1 MAAQVTFSCFQNGAI
16 KVPTSCNVRKMSIT
30 FGSFAPTKINWNL
43 ESEKLLQEY
52 QAGVDRLEQ
61 ACNKICE
68 AKKNLRIVKRRG
80 NYQLAPKTR
89 TQIRKEAK
97 KARLEAEKQQFLKSA
112 DTVITRLVFPPEA
125 MKVIEIPE
133 HIHYPP
139 VVARKVRKVPR
150 PNFCTVK
157 SENFS
162 LLTKSIIN
170 ICDEKHMPIEFIV
183 GKKKTMKAKVTRF
196 DGSHRCLQVETLHH
210 HGIYRNI
217 DITMPSKLKDLF
229 GLLAQHAWKGKEIH
243 ESKFDV
249 GSSGICIPHGKILGR
264 TLEGDFDFFIVRGR
278 YGSLLVDS
286 TAHFPTKLFQEII
299 HYSAGELF
307 WKGFDREFKVHRN
320 TPIIH
325 AGMNTLNVEECGA
338 VAAIMCQALTPCCRI
353 TCTVCARANTNQNE
367 LDLHERVIHSIE
379 NGIKELEEKF
389 KSFPHAVQ
397 LLKSYLVSYKNSN
410 PNREATNA
418 VQYLIGD
425 RKEQP
430 FSYILGIN
438 QVLIKGGRASS
449 EELSKASEDL
459 LQLARFQKNRVESL
473 KKGSLHL
480 FRNKVTS
487 KSHINPS
494 LMCDNQLDV
503 NGNFIWGKRGYHA
516 KRFFSNYFELIQPTD
531 GYDKYIVRR
540 FPNGTRKLAIGNL
553 ILSTNLDSLRKQL
566 EGESIE
572 PLPLTQQCVSKRNES
587 FIHPCCCVTYDDGT
601 PVLSEFKAPT
611 KNHLVLGNTGDSK
624 YLDLPA
630 EISENL
636 YIAKEGY
643 CYVNIFL
650 AMLVDV
656 DEKDAKDFTKWVRDI
671 IVQQLGQWPTMT
683 DVALACYQLSVL
695 FPSTR
700 SAEMPRILVDH
711 KTKTM
716 HVIDS
721 FGSLTTGYHVLK
733 ANTTSQLILFASDT
747 LESEMKMYR
756 VGGTEVDSMMSFK
769 RRLFQS
775 VYRPKVFQ
783 QLMLDEPVILTVA
796 LTSSTLLN
804 EFYTNGSLYKAMEVV
819 SQSQMPVRMM
829 VTRVLD
835 LAKKV
840 NKAQTLFQQAA
851 LISEN
856 ASELYKLVDQV
867 THKTAAIPIVL
878 DFLLTLQLELE
889 CDNEL
894 DSVGFRTFKHRS
906 LHIMEKIYREDLKA
920 QWRELSWLEKLYI
933 RYQTCS
939 SRRYFIKDSQE
950 PVLDTLKSA
959 FNYTTTY
966 AQEKMTLVTVPL
978 QGISKCVNNGIS
990 SVKRV
995 VWNRVYNYTVY
1006 TFQDAFRFVHTM
1018 AILSLLLTVYTNI
1031 LEIRNK
1037 NKKMNLLRI
1046 EEEEMNNQL
1055 KINKLYN
1062 DLTVLHNKPPTEM
1075 EFIEYVREQDPS
1087 ALTYWCVQ
1095 NKSVGHQASK
1105 RPSEAKLEQI
1115 VAFVALVMMVFDT
1128 DRSDCVY
1135 KILNKLRNIMGVVDE
1150 SQVAHQNLDTIL
1162 DNFDEKNEMIEFE
1175 IVAPDAKSLAYKSST
1190 FQVWWDNQISQNNV
1204 ISHYRT
1210 EGHFLEFTRDTAAQV
1225 ACNIAS
1231 SAINDFLIRGAVG
1244 SGKSTGLP
1252 NALCKKG
1259 KVLLLEPTRPLAEN
1273 VHAQLA
1279 SAPFHL
1285 NPTLMMRNKSV
1296 FGSTPITVM
1305 TSGYA
1310 LHYLANNAQRLKE
1323 FQFIIFDECH
1333 VLDASAMAFRSLL
1346 ADREYEGKILKV
1358 SATPPGRETD
1368 FSTQY
1373 PVQIKTE
1380 ENLSFQQFVD
1390 AQGTGVNADVISMAD
1405 NILVYVASYNEVDQ
1419 LSKLLIARKFKV
1431 TKVDGRTMK
1440 SGATEIKTTGTKNQ
1454 KHFIVA
1460 TNIIENGVTIDIEAV
1475 VDFGLKVS
1483 AGIDIDQR
1491 IILYTKTAINYG
1503 ERIQRLGR
1511 VGRTKPGCALR
1522 IGHTN
1527 KGIEAVPTIIANEAA
1542 FLCFIYGLPVMTSQV
1557 STSLISNCTVQQA
1570 RTMALFELPFYFIQD
1585 YVAAD
1590 GSMHPAIH
1598 SLLKKYK
1605 LRESEILLNKLS
1617 IPHAAVSN
1625 WMTVREYNMCSRKLD
1640 MDPDVKISFHVKDVP
1655 EELYEKLWQCV
1666 QDNKGDAGF
1675 KRLRTH
1681 NAARI
1686 AHKLRTDAMA
1696 IQRTVLLIDQL
1707 IAAEMQKKEH
1717 FDSLVNANTSSMS
1730 FTLQSVSNL
1739 IRSRYAKDYSVQNL
1753 SVLHAARAQLVE
1765 FNNLHYEEING
1776 GVLKLNAMRDNVME
1790 CGAME
1795 TVMHQTK
1802 EEIAKHLQLEGSWN
1816 KTLITRDVLIAAGV
1830 ACGGA
1835 WMIYQYFIDAFRDN
1849 VDHQAQRKNKRQK
1862 QKLKFRDARDQKL
1875 GRVIVDDD
1883 SGAVEHFFGSA
1894 YTKKGKSKGKTH
1906 GMGKKARRFVNMYG
1920 FDPTEYSF
1928 IRFVDPVTG
1937 EMLDESVM
1945 TDIML
1950 VQEHFEDLR
1959 YEYMSDDKIDLA
1971 RLYSNPGIQAY
1982 FVKDKVSPILKVDL
1996 TRHTPLKVCDNSST
2010 IAGFPEREGEYR
2022 QTGLTK
2028 KMSYSELPIKE
2039 GVEHEARSLNKGLR
2053 DHNQISKLI
2062 CKLDNDSDSIV
2073 TSIHGVGF
2081 GSIIITNRHLFK
2093 RNNGVLRV
2101 KTAHGDF
2108 RVANTKELKVFP
2120 VDKHDILLI
2129 RLPKDFPPFPSKIKF
2144 REPRITDSIC
2154 LVGTNFQERFLSSLI
2169 SSNSTTSPVSGS
2181 KFWRHWIDTKDG
2193 HCGLPLVAQD
2203 DGAIVGFH
2211 SLASINTEQ
2220 NYFAAVPDAF
2230 MDLIAQVE
2238 TLEWRKCWV
2247 YNPNEIGWGSLKLKS
2262 DQPTGMFK
2270 IDKLIE
2276 DITAAFVQ
2284 EQASE
2289 KWLYAQLQGNLKA
2302 VAKSDSQ
2309 LVTKHVVKGPCPLF
2323 HLYLSINNEAK
2334 EFFLPLMGAYGKS
2347 RLNRIAYAKDIL
2359 KYSTEIE
2366 IGRVNTTAFELAV
2379 KDVIADLHAVGF
2391 ETCTYITDEEEI
2403 FQSLN
2408 MKAAVGALY
2417 KGKKREYFETY
2428 SQQDKEQILYES
2440 CLRLYKGCLGV
2451 WNGSIKAEL
2460 RPMEKVLANKTR
2472 TFTAAPIDTLL
2483 AGKVCVDDFNNQFY
2497 SKHTLAPWSVGISKF
2512 SGGWD
2517 KLLRKLPDE
2526 WIYCSADG
2534 SRFDSSLTPYLINA
2548 VTIIRLNFME
2558 SWDIGEQM
2566 LKNLYAEII
2575 YTPILTADGTIVKK
2589 FKGNNS
2595 GQPSTVV
2602 DNTLMVLIAMRY
2614 ALRRL
2619 NIDYEEQN
2627 KRCVFFANGDDLI
2640 VSVPPDDEWILD
2652 SLQEPFSE
2660 LGLSYDFND
2669 RTKERSE
2676 LWFMSH
2682 QGKLIDGKYIP
2693 KLEPERIVSILEW
2706 DRAEL
2711 PEHRLEAICAS
2722 MIEAW
2727 GHTELLH
2734 QIRLFYKWVIEQA
2747 PYSQI
2752 VAEGKAPYIT
2762 EAALKRLYMSE
2773 NECED
2778 ISPYLRALIEGA
2790 RQEDLDDVDG
2800 DVIHQSGENIDAGR
2814 VRGESSS
2821 SAPARQQV
2829 QGRAAPESSP
2839 QTPSQQQ
2846 QMEIPQ
2852 VRDRDV
2858 NVGTPGTFSV
2868 PRLKGISTKLTIPK
2882 VKSKMVVN
2890 LEHLLNYAPEQIW
2903 LSNTRALQS
2912 QFASWYEG
2920 VKNDY
2925 DVTDEQMQIILN
2937 GLMVW
2942 CIENGT
2948 SPNINGYWVM
2958 MDGDEQVEYPI
2969 KPLIDHAKP
2978 SFRQIMAHFSNLAE
2992 AYIEKRNSEKPYMPR
3007 YGLQRNLTDMSL
3019 ARYAFDFYEMTS
3031 KTPVRAREAHIQM
3044 KAAAL
3049 RNANNKLFGLDGK
3062 VGTQEEDTERH
3073 TAEDVN
3079 RHMHN
3084 LMGVRGV

>member
-1 MAAQVTFSCFQNGAI
+1 MAARVTFSCFKNGSGVAADACRAQTM
-16 KVPTSCNVRKMSIT
+16 KFT
-30 FGSFAPTKINWNL
+30 FGNFVPGKIDWNTLSSAMIEEYEIKQESFELAC
-43 ESEKLLQEY
+43 EKFQR
-52 QAGVDRLEQ
+52 GRTDMRV
-61 ACNKICE
+61 
-68 AKKNLRIVKRRG
+68 VRRKG
-80 NYQLAPKTR
+80 TFQYAPKTR
-89 TQIRKEAK
+89 YQLKMARKKERKEEQERK
-97 KARLEAEKQQFLKSA
+97 FLASS
-112 DTVITRLVFPPEA
+112 DTIVTRIVFPPEA
-125 MKVIEIPE
+125 IKAEASMEPIRF
-133 HIHYPP
+133 PP
-139 VVARKVRKVPR
+139 VVVRKVRKQLR
-150 PNFCTVK
+150 PNITRI
-157 SENFS
+157 STDGFS
-162 LLTKSIIN
+162 LLIKELVN
-170 ICDEKHMPIEFIV
+170 ICDNKQMPLEIIANKREKIYARIQ
-183 GKKKTMKAKVTRF
+183 RF
-196 DGSHRCLQVETLHH
+196 TPSHRCAQVKTLHH
-210 HGIYRNI
+210 QGMYQSVDFRCPA
-217 DITMPSKLKDLF
+217 TLE
-229 GLLAQHAWKGKEIH
+229 GLLGLIAQHAWKGRNIE
-243 ESKFDV
+243 ESKFTY
-249 GSSGICIPHGKILGR
+249 GSSGFCIPHGKLYGR
-264 TLEGDFDFFIVRGR
+264 VLSGDFDFFVVRGR
-278 YGSLLVDS
+278 YGSLLVD
-286 TAHFPTKLFQEII
+286 ACVHFPSAVISKLR

-307 WKGFDREFKVHRN
+307 WKGFDREFKTHRS

-325 AGMNTLNVEECGA
+325 AGMNTMNVEECGS
-338 VAAIMCQALTPCCRI
+338 VAAIVCQALMPCCRI
-353 TCTVCARANTNQNE
+353 TCTVCAKANADQGAPG
-367 LDLHERVIHSIE
+367 LQERLIHSLE
-379 NGIKELEEKF
+379 TGIKELEDKY
-389 KSFPHAVQ
+389 KSFPHAAQ
-397 LLKSYLVSYKNSN
+397 LLKSHLLSFKKSN
-410 PNREATNA
+410 PNHEATGK
-418 VQYLIGD
+418 VQFLIGD

-430 FSYILGIN
+430 FSYILEVN
-438 QVLIKGGRASS
+438 EVLIRGGRATSDEFS
-449 EELSKASEDL
+449 RAADCL
-459 LQLARFQKNRVESL
+459 LELARFHKNRVESL

-494 LMCDNQLDV
+494 LMCDNQLDA

-531 GYDKYIVRR
+531 GYDKYMVRK

-553 ILSTNLDSLRKQL
+553 ILSTNLDQLRKQL

-572 PLPLTQQCVSKRNES
+572 VMPLTQQCVSKRHES
-587 FIHPCCCVTYDDGT
+587 FIHPCCCVTYDDGS

-700 SAEMPRILVDH
+700 SAELPRILVDH

-721 FGSLTTGYHVLK
+721 FGSLTTGYHILK

-756 VGGTEVDSMMSFK
+756 VGGEEMQNLPGFK
-769 RRLFQS
+769 TRLMRS
-775 VYRPKVFQ
+775 VYRPSVFE
-783 QLMLDEPVILTVA
+783 QLMIDEPLTLTLA
-796 LTSSTLLN
+796 LASPTLLN
-804 EFYTNGSLYKAMEVV
+804 EFYTNGSLHEAMEFVGHT
-819 SQSQMPVRMM
+819 QMPVRVV
-829 VTRVLD
+829 VTKILE
-835 LAKKV
+835 LAQKV
-840 NKAQTLFQQAA
+840 NRAESIYDQAS
-851 LISEN
+851 LISN
-856 ASELYKLVDQV
+856 HISELHEIINQMPCRSASIC
-867 THKTAAIPIVL
+867 HVL
-878 DFLLTLQLELE
+878 EFLITSQLDTE
-889 CDNEL
+889 CDGEL
-894 DSVGFRTFKHRS
+894 NAIGFRTLKHKS
-906 LHIMEKIYREDLKA
+906 LHIMEKIYKEDLRA
-920 QWRELSWLEKLYI
+920 LWCELSWSEKLRFKLHVLRSRRQYI
-933 RYQTCS
+933 RD
-939 SRRYFIKDSQE
+939 SREIISG
-950 PVLDTLKSA
+950 TLKEALHCSTK
-959 FNYTTTY
+959 FV
-966 AQEKMTLVTVPL
+966 QEKIVLIPTPLRYISGKVRCGLAKTRKTMWSIIYGRAVHSFRDALRFIHTL
-978 QGISKCVNNGIS
+978 
-990 SVKRV
+990 
-995 VWNRVYNYTVY
+995 
-1006 TFQDAFRFVHTM
+1006 
-1018 AILSLLLTVYTNI
+1018 AILSILLTVYTNI
-1031 LEIRNK
+1031 VDIKNK
-1037 NKKMNLLRI
+1037 HKKMNLLHI
-1046 EEEEMNNQL
+1046 EEQEMKVQSR
-1055 KINKLYN
+1055 INKHYN
-1062 DLTVLHNKPPTEM
+1062 DLTLLHNKAPSEV
-1075 EFIEYVREQDPS
+1075 EFIQYVKERDPS
-1087 ALTYWCVQ
+1087 ALAYWSMQDEPVD
-1095 NKSVGHQASK
+1095 HQASK
-1105 RPSEAKLEQI
+1105 RPSEDKLEQI
-1115 VAFVALVMMVFDT
+1115 VALVALMMMVFDT

-1135 KILNKLRNIMGVVDE
+1135 KVINKLRNVMGVVDNDA
-1150 SQVAHQNLDTIL
+1150 VNHQSLDTIL
-1162 DNFDEKNEMIEFE
+1162 ENFDERDEMIEFE
-1175 IVAPDAKSLAYKSST
+1175 ITAPDAKSLAYKSST
-1190 FQVWWDNQISQNNV
+1190 FQVWWDNQLTLNNV

-1210 EGHFLEFTRDTAAQV
+1210 EGHFVEFTRDTSAQV
-1225 ACNIAS
+1225 ASDIANS
-1231 SAINDFLIRGAVG
+1231 DIRDFLVRGAVG

-1252 NALCKKG
+1252 SALCKRG
-1259 KVLLLEPTRPLAEN
+1259 RVLLLEPTRPLAEN
-1273 VHAQLA
+1273 VHAQLSA
-1279 SAPFHL
+1279 SPFHL

-1323 FQFIIFDECH
+1323 FSFILFDECH

-1346 ADREYEGKILKV
+1346 ADREFEGKILKV
-1358 SATPPGRETD
+1358 SATPPGRETE

-1373 PVQIKTE
+1373 PVQLKTE
-1380 ENLSFQQFVD
+1380 EHVSFQQFVD
-1390 AQGTGVNADVISMAD
+1390 AQGTGVNADVTSIAD
-1405 NILVYVASYNEVDQ
+1405 NILVYVSSYNEVDQ
-1419 LSKLLIARKFKV
+1419 LSKLLTDKKFKV
-1431 TKVDGRTMK
+1431 AKVDGRTMK
-1440 SGATEIKTTGTKNQ
+1440 SGATEIKTAGSKHR

-1483 AGIDIDQR
+1483 AVIDTDMRMIR
-1491 IILYTKTAINYG
+1491 YVKGAINYG

-1527 KGIEAVPTIIANEAA
+1527 KGIEAIPTIIANEAA
-1542 FLCFIYGLPVMTSQV
+1542 FLCFIYGLPVMTAQV

-1570 RTMALFELPFYFIQD
+1570 RTMALFELPFYFTQD

-1598 SLLKKYK
+1598 SLLKKFK

-1617 IPHAAVSN
+1617 IPHSAVSK
-1625 WMTVREYNMCSRKLD
+1625 WMSVCEYNQGTRQLD
-1640 MDPDVKISFHVKDVP
+1640 MDPDIKLSFHVKDVP
-1655 EELYEKLWQCV
+1655 EELYEKLWHCV
-1666 QDNKGDAGF
+1666 QENKGDAGF
-1675 KRLRTH
+1675 KKLRTH
-1681 NAARI
+1681 NAAKI
-1686 AHKLRTDAMA
+1686 AHKLRTDDMA
-1696 IQRTVLLIDQL
+1696 IQRTVLLIDRL
-1707 IAAEMQKKEH
+1707 IANEMQKKEH
-1717 FDSLVNANTSSMS
+1717 FDSLINANTSSLS

-1765 FNNLHYEEING
+1765 FNNLHSDEIRE
-1776 GVLKLNAMRDNVME
+1776 GVPSIYAMRDHIID
-1790 CGAME
+1790 CGALE
-1795 TVMHQTK
+1795 AVMHQSTEGISK
-1802 EEIAKHLQLEGSWN
+1802 CLQLKGTWN
-1816 KTLITRDVLIAAGV
+1816 GGLITRDVLIAAGV

-1835 WMIYQYFIDAFRDN
+1835 WMIYQYFIDSEQVN
-1849 VDHQAQRKNKRQK
+1849 HQAQKKNKRQK
-1862 QKLKFRDARDQKL
+1862 QKLKFRDAHDQKV
-1875 GRVIVDDD
+1875 GRIIVDDD
-1883 SGAVEHFFGSA
+1883 SGAIEHFFGSA

-1906 GMGKKARRFVNMYG
+1906 GMGKKSRRFVNMYG

-1950 VQEHFEDLR
+1950 VQEHFNDLR
-1959 YEYMSDDKIDLA
+1959 FEYLSDDKIQAA

-1982 FVKDKVSPILKVDL
+1982 FVKDKVSPVLKVDL
-1996 TRHTPLKVCDNSST
+1996 THHVPLKVCDNSST
-2010 IAGFPEREGEYR
+2010 IAGFPEREGEFR
-2022 QTGLTK
+2022 QTGQATK
-2028 KMSYSELPIKE
+2028 IEYSELPMKE
-2039 GVEHEARSLNKGLR
+2039 GVEHEARSLNRGLR
-2053 DHNQISKLI
+2053 DHNQVSKLI
-2062 CKLDNDSDSIV
+2062 CRLENDSDDCV

-2081 GSIIITNRHLFK
+2081 GSIIITNRHLLK
-2093 RNNGVLRV
+2093 RNNGTLRV

-2108 RVANTKELKVFP
+2108 RVANTKEMKVFP
-2120 VDKHDILLI
+2120 VEKHDILLI
-2129 RLPKDFPPFPSKIKF
+2129 RLPKDFPPLPVKIKF
-2144 REPRITDSIC
+2144 REPKVSDSIC
-2154 LVGTNFQERFLSSLI
+2154 LVGTNFQEKFLSSLI
-2169 SSNSTTSPVSGS
+2169 SADSTTSPVSGS

-2193 HCGLPLVAQD
+2193 HCGLPLVARD
-2203 DGAIVGFH
+2203 DGAIIGFH
-2211 SLASINTEQ
+2211 SLTSINTEQ
-2220 NYFAAVPDAF
+2220 NYFAAVPEAF
-2230 MDLIAQVE
+2230 MELIAKVE
-2238 TLEWRKCWV
+2238 TLEWRKNWV

-2276 DITAAFVQ
+2276 DIQSALVS

-2302 VAKSDSQ
+2302 VAKSESQ
-2309 LVTKHVVKGPCPLF
+2309 LVTKHIVKGPCPLF
-2323 HLYLSINNEAK
+2323 HLYLSTHPEARH
-2334 EFFLPLMGAYGKS
+2334 FFQPLMGAYGKS

-2366 IGRVNTTAFELAV
+2366 VGKVDTLAFELAV
-2379 KDVIADLHAVGF
+2379 DDVVADLHAVKF
-2391 ETCTYITDEEEI
+2391 ETCNYVTDEEEI

-2428 SQQDKEQILYES
+2428 TQQDKERILYES
-2440 CLRLYKGCLGV
+2440 CLRLYKGNLGV

-2460 RPMEKVLANKTR
+2460 RPIEKVRANKTR
-2472 TFTAAPIDTLL
+2472 TFTAAPLDTLL

-2517 KLLRKLPDE
+2517 KLLRKLPDG
-2526 WIYCSADG
+2526 WVYCSADG

-2548 VTIIRLNFME
+2548 VASIRLKFME
-2558 SWDIGEQM
+2558 PWELGDQM
-2566 LKNLYAEII
+2566 LRNLYAEII

-2614 ALRRL
+2614 SLRRL
-2619 NIDYEEQN
+2619 GINYKDQN
-2627 KRCVFFANGDDLI
+2627 NRCVFFANGDDLI
-2640 VSVPPDDEWILD
+2640 VSVPPSDEWILD

-2660 LGLSYDFND
+2660 LGLSYGFNE

-2682 QGKLIDGKYIP
+2682 RGILIDDQYVP

-2706 DRAEL
+2706 DRAEQ

-2727 GHTELLH
+2727 GYKELLH
-2734 QIRLFYKWVIEQA
+2734 EIRLFYKWVIEQA
-2747 PYSQI
+2747 PYSQL
-2752 VAEGKAPYIT
+2752 VSEGKAPYISET
-2762 EAALKRLYMSE
+2762 ALRCLYMSAHGE
-2773 NECED
+2773 SD

-2790 RQEDLDDVDG
+2790 KEEGLEDESGEVT
-2800 DVIHQSGENIDAGR
+2800 HQSGESVDAGR
-2814 VRGESSS
+2814 VKGEDSSS
-2821 SAPARQQV
+2821 KPADKQATEKKIKTGGQTQPHARQS
-2829 QGRAAPESSP
+2829 E
-2839 QTPSQQQ
+2839 
-2846 QMEIPQ
+2846 MEVPQ

-2858 NVGTPGTFSV
+2858 NVGTSGTYTI
-2868 PRLKGISTKLTIPK
+2868 PRLKGISSKLTIPK
-2882 VKSKMVVN
+2882 IKTKAVVN
-2890 LEHLLNYAPEQIW
+2890 LEHLLDYAPEQIH

-3049 RNANNKLFGLDGK
+3049 RGVSNRMFGLDGR

-3079 RHMHN
+3079 RNMHN
-3084 LMGVRGV
+3084 LLGVRGL

>member
-1 MAAQVTFSCFQNGAI
+1 MASLVTFSCFQNNSNFSNETCGA
-16 KVPTSCNVRKMSIT
+16 RKLNIL
-30 FGSFAPTKINWNL
+30 FGSLSP
-43 ESEKLLQEY
+43 
-52 QAGVDRLEQ
+52 
-61 ACNKICE
+61 NKIDWKLKADELINDYE
-68 AKKNLRIVKRRG
+68 AKQDNFELACSKMCKDRSDKRIVRRRG
-80 NYQLAPKTR
+80 IFQFAPKTKAQLKMDR
-89 TQIRKEAK
+89 KRARKEEEERKFFNA
-97 KARLEAEKQQFLKSA
+97 S
-112 DTVITRLVFPPEA
+112 DTIINKIAFPPEA
-125 MKVIEIPE
+125 IRVEAPMEPIRFPPKVT
-133 HIHYPP
+133 
-139 VVARKVRKVPR
+139 RKVRKGSQSAVVKLGTES
-150 PNFCTVK
+150 FSLFVK
-157 SENFS
+157 S
-162 LLTKSIIN
+162 LIN
-170 ICDEKHMPIEFIV
+170 ICDSKQMPLELIANKR
-183 GKKKTMKAKVTRF
+183 GKIQMTIQRPTS
-196 DGSHRCLQVETLHH
+196 SHRCMQVKTMHH
-210 HGIYRNI
+210 QGRYRNI
-217 DITMPSKLKDLF
+217 DFKCPANTENLF
-229 GLLAQHAWKGKEIH
+229 GLIAQHAWKGQGIN
-243 ESKFDV
+243 ESKFSY
-249 GSSGICIPHGKILGR
+249 GSSGFCIPHGKLYGR
-264 TLEGDFDFFIVRGR
+264 VLAGNFDFFIIRGR
-278 YGSLLVDS
+278 YGSLLLDACAYLPWS
-286 TAHFPTKLFQEII
+286 II
-299 HYSAGELF
+299 YKTGHYSAGELF
-307 WKGFDREFKVHRN
+307 WRGFDREFKVHRT
-320 TPIIH
+320 TPTIH
-325 AGMNTLNVEECGA
+325 AGMNTMNVEECGA
-338 VAAIMCQALTPCCRI
+338 VAAIMCQSLVPCCRI
-353 TCTVCARANTNQNE
+353 TCTVCAKNNIDQSSPGMQ
-367 LDLHERVIHSIE
+367 ERVVHSLEKGIE
-379 NGIKELEEKF
+379 ELESKYS
-389 KSFPHAVQ
+389 SFPHATQ
-397 LLKSYLVSYKNSN
+397 LLKSHLASLQKPN
-410 PNREATNA
+410 PNREATGR
-418 VQYLIGD
+418 VQFLIGD

-430 FSYILGIN
+430 FSYILEIN
-438 QVLIKGGRASS
+438 EVLIRGGRATSGEFS
-449 EELSKASEDL
+449 RASDCL
-459 LQLARFQKNRVESL
+459 LELARFHKNRVESL

-494 LMCDNQLDV
+494 LMCDNQLDA
-503 NGNFIWGKRGYHA
+503 NGNFVWGKRGYHA

-531 GYDKYIVRR
+531 GYDRYIIRK

-553 ILSTNLDSLRKQL
+553 ILSTNLDLLRKQL

-572 PLPLTQQCVSKRNES
+572 VLPLTQQCVSKRHES
-587 FIHPCCCVTYDDGT
+587 FIYPCCCVTYDDGS

-624 YLDLPA
+624 YLDLPT

-700 SAEMPRILVDH
+700 SAELPRILVDH

-721 FGSLTTGYHVLK
+721 FGSLTTGYHILK

-756 VGGTEVDSMMSFK
+756 VGGENAQTMPGFK
-769 RRLFQS
+769 TRLMRS
-775 VYRPKVFQ
+775 VYRPAVFK
-783 QLMLDEPVILTVA
+783 QLMMDEPFTLTLA
-796 LTSSTLLN
+796 LASPTLLN
-804 EFYTNGSLYKAMEVV
+804 EFYTSGNLYKAMEYV
-819 SQSQMPVRMM
+819 SRAQMPVRVA
-829 VTRVLD
+829 VTKILE
-835 LAKKV
+835 LAQKV
-840 NKAQTLFQQAA
+840 NRADSIYEQAG
-851 LISEN
+851 LISNSISEIHSVIDQMPCRS
-856 ASELYKLVDQV
+856 AS
-867 THKTAAIPIVL
+867 ICFVL
-878 DFLLTLQLELE
+878 EYLLTTQLDAE
-889 CDNEL
+889 CDDEL
-894 DSVGFRTFKHRS
+894 NAVGFRTLKHKS

-920 QWRELSWLEKLYI
+920 QWSELSWLERLRFKFQLL
-933 RYQTCS
+933 R
-939 SRRYFIKDSQE
+939 SRKQYLQDSQE
-950 PVLDTLKSA
+950 IISGTLKDALHCSTR
-959 FNYTTTY
+959 F
-966 AQEKMTLVTVPL
+966 AQDKLASVPAPLLYISGRVQCGLMRVRKTVWD
-978 QGISKCVNNGIS
+978 K
-990 SVKRV
+990 
-995 VWNRVYNYTVY
+995 VYGCAVY
-1006 TFQDAFRFVHTM
+1006 TFRDAFQFIHTL
-1018 AILSLLLTVYTNI
+1018 AILSILLTVYANI
-1031 LEIRNK
+1031 VDIK
-1037 NKKMNLLRI
+1037 NKHKTMSLLHL
-1046 EEEEMNNQL
+1046 EEQETKLQNR
-1055 KINKLYN
+1055 INKHYN
-1062 DLTVLHNKPPTEM
+1062 DLTLLHNKAPSET
-1075 EFIEYVREQDPS
+1075 EFIQYIKEHDPS
-1087 ALTYWCVQ
+1087 ALTYWHSEE
-1095 NKSVGHQASK
+1095 KSVDHQASK

-1115 VAFVALVMMVFDT
+1115 VAFIALMMMVFDT

-1135 KILNKLRNIMGVVDE
+1135 KVLNKLRNVMGVVDNE
-1150 SQVAHQNLDTIL
+1150 VVNHQSIDTIL
-1162 DNFDEKNEMIEFE
+1162 ENFDEKNEMIEFE
-1175 IVAPDAKSLAYKSST
+1175 ITAPDAKSLAYKSST
-1190 FQVWWDNQISQNNV
+1190 FQTWWDNQLTLNNV

-1210 EGHFLEFTRDTAAQV
+1210 EGHFIEFTRETSAQV
-1225 ACNIAS
+1225 ASDIVNS
-1231 SAINDFLIRGAVG
+1231 DMKDFLVRGAVG

-1252 NALCKKG
+1252 SALCKRG
-1259 KVLLLEPTRPLAEN
+1259 RVLLLEPTRPLAEN
-1273 VHAQLA
+1273 VHAQLSA
-1279 SAPFHL
+1279 SPFHL

-1310 LHYLANNAQRLKE
+1310 LHYLANNAQRLRE
-1323 FQFIIFDECH
+1323 FSFVLFDECH

-1346 ADREYEGKILKV
+1346 ADREFEGKILKV
-1358 SATPPGRETD
+1358 SATPPGRETE

-1373 PVQIKTE
+1373 PVQLKTE
-1380 ENLSFQQFVD
+1380 EHLSFQQFVD
-1390 AQGTGVNADVISMAD
+1390 AQGTGVNADVVSIAD
-1405 NILVYVASYNEVDQ
+1405 NILVYVSSYNEVDQ
-1419 LSKLLIARKFKV
+1419 LSKMLTDRKFKV

-1440 SGATEIKTTGTKNQ
+1440 SGATEIKTAGTKQ
-1454 KHFIVA
+1454 RKHFIVA

-1483 AGIDIDQR
+1483 AVIDIDSR
-1491 IILYTKTAINYG
+1491 MIRYVKSAINYG

-1527 KGIEAVPTIIANEAA
+1527 KGIEAIPTMIANEAA

-1570 RTMALFELPFYFIQD
+1570 RTMALFELPFYFMQD

-1598 SLLKKYK
+1598 SLLKKFK
-1605 LRESEILLNKLS
+1605 LRESEVLLNRLS

-1625 WMTVREYNMCSRKLD
+1625 WMSVREYNQCTRQLD
-1640 MDPDVKISFHVKDVP
+1640 MEPEIKLSFYVKDVP
-1655 EELYEKLWQCV
+1655 EELYEKLWHCV
-1666 QDNKGDAGF
+1666 QENKGDAGF
-1675 KRLRTH
+1675 KKLQTH
-1681 NAARI
+1681 NAAKI
-1686 AHKLRTDAMA
+1686 AHKLRTDDMA

-1707 IAAEMQKKEH
+1707 IASEMQKKEH
-1717 FDSLVNANTSSMS
+1717 FDSLVNANTSSLS

-1765 FNNLHYEEING
+1765 FNNLHAEDIRG
-1776 GVLKLNAMRDNVME
+1776 GVLNVHSMRDSITD

-1795 TVMHQTK
+1795 TVLHQSV
-1802 EEIAKHLQLEGSWN
+1802 EGISKCLRLKGRWN
-1816 KTLITRDVLIAAGV
+1816 GNLITRDVLIAAGV
-1830 ACGGA
+1830 AVGGA
-1835 WMIYQYFIDAFRDN
+1835 WMIYQYFIDSEQ

-1862 QKLKFRDARDQKL
+1862 QKLKFRDARDQKV
-1875 GRVIVDDD
+1875 GRVIIDDD

-1906 GMGKKARRFVNMYG
+1906 GMGKKSRRFINMYG

-1945 TDIML
+1945 TDILL
-1950 VQEHFEDLR
+1950 VQEHFNDLR
-1959 YEYMSDDKIDLA
+1959 FEYLSEDKIEA
-1971 RLYSNPGIQAY
+1971 AKLYSNPGIQAY
-1982 FVKDKVSPILKVDL
+1982 FVKDKVSPVLKVDL
-1996 TRHTPLKVCDNSST
+1996 TCHVPLKVCDNSST
-2010 IAGFPEREGEYR
+2010 IAGFPEREGEFR
-2022 QTGLTK
+2022 QTGQTTK
-2028 KMSYSELPIKE
+2028 IGYDEIPVKE

-2053 DHNQISKLI
+2053 DHNQVSKLI
-2062 CKLDNDSDSIV
+2062 CKLENDSDNCV
-2073 TSIHGVGF
+2073 TSIHGVGY

-2108 RVANTKELKVFP
+2108 KVANTKEIKVFP
-2120 VDKHDILLI
+2120 IEKHDILLI

-2144 REPRITDSIC
+2144 REPKLNDSIC
-2154 LVGTNFQERFLSSLI
+2154 LVGTNFQEKFLSSLI
-2169 SSNSTTSPVSGS
+2169 SADSTTSPVDGS

-2193 HCGLPLVAQD
+2193 HCGLPLVARE

-2211 SLASINTEQ
+2211 SLTSVNTEQ
-2220 NYFAAVPDAF
+2220 NYFAAVPSSF
-2230 MDLIAQVE
+2230 MELIAEVE

-2247 YNPNEIGWGSLKLKS
+2247 YNPNEIGWGSLKLRS
-2262 DQPTGMFK
+2262 EQPTGMFK
-2270 IDKLIE
+2270 IDKIIE
-2276 DITAAFVQ
+2276 DIQSAFVR
-2284 EQASE
+2284 EQASD
-2289 KWLYAQLQGNLKA
+2289 KWLYAQLHGNLKA
-2302 VAKSDSQ
+2302 VAKSESQ
-2309 LVTKHVVKGPCPLF
+2309 LVTKHIVKGPCPLF
-2323 HLYLSINNEAK
+2323 HLYLSTHPEAK
-2334 EFFLPLMGAYGKS
+2334 KFFLPLMGAYGKS

-2359 KYSTEIE
+2359 KYATEIE
-2366 IGRVNTTAFELAV
+2366 VGKVDTQAFELAV
-2379 KDVIADLHAVGF
+2379 DDVVADLHAVKF
-2391 ETCTYITDEEEI
+2391 ETCNYVTDEEEI

-2428 SQQDKEQILYES
+2428 SQQDKERILYES
-2440 CLRLYKGCLGV
+2440 CLRLYKGNLGV

-2460 RPMEKVLANKTR
+2460 RPIEKVRVNKTR
-2472 TFTAAPIDTLL
+2472 TFTAAPLDTLL

-2517 KLLRKLPDE
+2517 KLLRKLPE
-2526 WIYCSADG
+2526 GWVYCSADG

-2548 VTIIRLNFME
+2548 VAIIRLKFME
-2558 SWDIGEQM
+2558 PWELGEQM

-2602 DNTLMVLIAMRY
+2602 DNTLMVLMAMRY
-2614 ALRRL
+2614 SLRRL
-2619 NIDYEEQN
+2619 GINYKDQN
-2627 KRCVFFANGDDLI
+2627 EKCVFFANGDDLI

-2660 LGLSYDFND
+2660 LGLSYDFSE
-2669 RTKERSE
+2669 RTRERSE

-2682 QGKLIDGKYIP
+2682 RGILIEEQYIP

-2706 DRAEL
+2706 DRAEQ

-2727 GHTELLH
+2727 GYNELLH
-2734 QIRLFYKWVIEQA
+2734 EIRLFYKWVIEQA
-2747 PYSQI
+2747 PYSQL
-2752 VAEGKAPYIT
+2752 VAEGKAPYIS
-2762 EAALKRLYMSE
+2762 EAALKRLYTSKYGE
-2773 NECED
+2773 ND
-2778 ISPYLRALIEGA
+2778 IDPYLKALIEGSK
-2790 RQEDLDDVDG
+2790 QEDLEYIDDEVD
-2800 DVIHQSGENIDAGR
+2800 HQAGESVDAGR
-2814 VRGESSS
+2814 VKGESSS
-2821 SAPARQQV
+2821 NKQTDQQISEKKDETR
-2829 QGRAAPESSP
+2829 G
-2839 QTPSQQQ
+2839 QTQAQSRPNE
-2846 QMEIPQ
+2846 MEVPQ

-2858 NVGTPGTFSV
+2858 NVGTTGTFTV
-2868 PRLKGISTKLTIPK
+2868 PRLKGISSKLTIPK
-2882 VKSKMVVN
+2882 VKTKAVVN
-2890 LEHLLNYAPEQIW
+2890 LEHLLDYAPEQIHI
-2903 LSNTRALQS
+2903 SNTRALQS

-2920 VKNDY
+2920 VKSDY
-2925 DVTDEQMQIILN
+2925 DVTDDQMQIILN

-3049 RNANNKLFGLDGK
+3049 RGASNRMFGLDGR

-3079 RHMHN
+3079 RNMHN
-3084 LMGVRGV
+3084 LLGVRGI

>member
-1 MAAQVTFSCFQNGAI
+1 MAAQVTFSYLKNGSGVTADACRAQAM
-16 KVPTSCNVRKMSIT
+16 KFT
-30 FGSFAPTKINWNL
+30 FGSFVPGKVDWNVSSNAIIEDYEAQQ
-43 ESEKLLQEY
+43 ESFELACEKFRRE
-52 QAGVDRLEQ
+52 RT
-61 ACNKICE
+61 NM
-68 AKKNLRIVKRRG
+68 RIVRRKG
-80 NYQLAPKTR
+80 TFQYAPKTR
-89 TQIRKEAK
+89 YQLKMARRKERNEEQERK
-97 KARLEAEKQQFLKSA
+97 FLASS
-112 DTVITRLVFPPEA
+112 DTVVTRIVFPPEA
-125 MKVIEIPE
+125 VKVEASVE
-133 HIHYPP
+133 P
-139 VVARKVRKVPR
+139 VRFPHVVVRKVRKQPR
-150 PNFCTVK
+150 PNTTQV
-157 SENFS
+157 SASGFS
-162 LLTKSIIN
+162 LLIKELVN
-170 ICDEKHMPIEFIV
+170 ICDNKQMPLEIIANRRERIC
-183 GKKKTMKAKVTRF
+183 ARIRRF
-196 DGSHRCLQVETLHH
+196 TPSHRCAQVRTLHH
-210 HGIYRNI
+210 QGRYCNT
-217 DITMPSKLKDLF
+217 DFQCPATLKS
-229 GLLAQHAWKGKEIH
+229 LLGFVAQHAWKGRSIE
-243 ESKFDV
+243 ESKFTYWN
-249 GSSGICIPHGKILGR
+249 SGFCIPHGKLCGR
-264 TLEGDFDFFIVRGR
+264 VLDGNFDFFVVRGR
-278 YGSLLVDS
+278 YGSLLVD
-286 TAHFPTKLFQEII
+286 ACAYFPNEII
-299 HYSAGELF
+299 PNLSHYSAGELF
-307 WKGFDREFKVHRN
+307 WKGFDREFKIHRT
-320 TPIIH
+320 TPVIH
-325 AGMNTLNVEECGA
+325 AGMNTMSVEECGS
-338 VAAIMCQALTPCCRI
+338 VAAIACQALMPCCRI
-353 TCTVCARANTNQNE
+353 TCTVCAKANADQGSPG
-367 LDLHERVIHSIE
+367 LQERLIHSLE
-379 NGIKELEEKF
+379 AGIKELESKYE
-389 KSFPHAVQ
+389 SFPHAVQ
-397 LLKSYLVSYKNSN
+397 LLKGHLSSLKKPHTNH
-410 PNREATNA
+410 EATGK
-418 VQYLIGD
+418 VQFLIGD
-425 RKEQP
+425 RKEQA
-430 FSYILGIN
+430 FSYTLEIN
-438 QVLIKGGRASS
+438 EVLIKGGRATS
-449 EELSKASEDL
+449 EEFARASDCL
-459 LQLARFQKNRVESL
+459 LELARFHKNRVESL

-494 LMCDNQLDV
+494 LMGDNQLDA
-503 NGNFIWGKRGYHA
+503 NGNFVWGKRGYHA
-516 KRFFSNYFELIQPTD
+516 KRFFSNYFELIHPTD
-531 GYDKYIVRR
+531 GYDKYIIRK

-553 ILSTNLDSLRKQL
+553 ILFNNLDQLRKQL

-572 PLPLTQQCVSKRNES
+572 VMPLTQQCISKRHES

-624 YLDLPA
+624 YLDLPT

-700 SAEMPRILVDH
+700 SAELPRILVDH

-721 FGSLTTGYHVLK
+721 FGSLTTGYHILK

-756 VGGTEVDSMMSFK
+756 VGGEAMENMPGFK
-769 RRLFQS
+769 TRLMRS
-775 VYRPKVFQ
+775 VYRPSVFKR
-783 QLMLDEPVILTVA
+783 LMMDEPLTLTLA
-796 LTSSTLLN
+796 LASPTLLN
-804 EFYTNGSLYKAMEVV
+804 EFYTNGSLYKAMEFV
-819 SQSQMPVRMM
+819 SRSQMPVRVA
-829 VTRVLD
+829 VTKILE

-840 NKAQTLFQQAA
+840 NRAESIYEQAA
-851 LISEN
+851 LISDHIPEMHGIIDQMPCRS
-856 ASELYKLVDQV
+856 ASIC
-867 THKTAAIPIVL
+867 HVL
-878 DFLLTLQLELE
+878 DFLLTAQLDTE
-889 CDNEL
+889 CDGEL
-894 DSVGFRTFKHRS
+894 SSIGFRTLKHKS
-906 LHIMEKIYREDLKA
+906 LHIMEKIYKEDLKA
-920 QWRELSWLEKLYI
+920 QWYELSLLEKLCFKF
-933 RYQTCS
+933 QVLK
-939 SRRYFIKDSQE
+939 SRRQYILDSRE
-950 PVLDTLKSA
+950 IVSEILKEASHCSTK
-959 FNYTTTY
+959 FV
-966 AQEKMTLVTVPL
+966 QEKIALVPAPL
-978 QGISKCVNNGIS
+978 RYASGKVGCGLAKVR
-990 SVKRV
+990 KV
-995 VWNRVYNYTVY
+995 VWNKIYGCAVYS
-1006 TFQDAFRFVHTM
+1006 FRDAFRFIHTL
-1018 AILSLLLTVYTNI
+1018 AILSILLTVFTY
-1031 LEIRNK
+1031 LVEIRNK
-1037 NKKMNLLRI
+1037 HKKMDLLHI
-1046 EEEEMNNQL
+1046 EEPEIRVQN
-1055 KINKLYN
+1055 KINKYYN
-1062 DLTVLHNKPPTEM
+1062 DLTLLHNRAPSEV
-1075 EFIEYVREQDPS
+1075 EFIQYVKERDPS
-1087 ALTYWCVQ
+1087 ALTFWCTQ
-1095 NKSVGHQASK
+1095 EKSVDHQASK

-1115 VAFVALVMMVFDT
+1115 VAFIALMMMVFDT

-1135 KILNKLRNIMGVVDE
+1135 KVLNKLRNVMGVVDNE
-1150 SQVAHQNLDTIL
+1150 AVNHQSLDTIL
-1162 DNFDEKNEMIEFE
+1162 ENFDETNEMIEFE
-1175 IVAPDAKSLAYKSST
+1175 ITAPDAKSLAYKSST
-1190 FQVWWDNQISQNNV
+1190 FQVWWDNQLARNNV
-1204 ISHYRT
+1204 MSHYRT
-1210 EGHFLEFTRDTAAQV
+1210 EGHFVEFTRDTSAQV
-1225 ACNIAS
+1225 ASDIANS
-1231 SAINDFLIRGAVG
+1231 DMRDFLIRGAVG

-1252 NALCKKG
+1252 SALCKRG

-1273 VHAQLA
+1273 VHAQLSA
-1279 SAPFHL
+1279 SPFHL

-1296 FGSTPITVM
+1296 FGSTPITIM

-1323 FQFIIFDECH
+1323 FSFILFDECH
-1333 VLDASAMAFRSLL
+1333 VLDASAMAFRCLL
-1346 ADREYEGKILKV
+1346 ADREFEGKILKV
-1358 SATPPGRETD
+1358 SATPPGRETE

-1373 PVQIKTE
+1373 PVELKTE
-1380 ENLSFQQFVD
+1380 EHLSFQQFVD
-1390 AQGTGVNADVISMAD
+1390 AQGTGANADVIDVAD
-1405 NILVYVASYNEVDQ
+1405 NILVYVSSYNEVDQ
-1419 LSKLLIARKFKV
+1419 LSKLLVDKKFKV

-1440 SGATEIKTTGTKNQ
+1440 SGAAEIKTTGSKHR

-1483 AGIDIDQR
+1483 AVVDADIRTVR
-1491 IILYTKTAINYG
+1491 ISKVQLIMEKDSK
-1503 ERIQRLGR
+1503 LGR
-1511 VGRTKPGCALR
+1511 VGRTKPGVALR

-1527 KGIEAVPTIIANEAA
+1527 KGIEAIPTIIADEAA
-1542 FLCFIYGLPVMTSQV
+1542 FLCFIYGLPVMTAQV

-1570 RTMALFELPFYFIQD
+1570 RTMALFELPFYFTQD

-1598 SLLKKYK
+1598 SLLKIK
-1605 LRESEILLNKLS
+1605 LRESEVLLNNFQFHTLQS
-1617 IPHAAVSN
+1617 ANGCQFANTTSAH
-1625 WMTVREYNMCSRKLD
+1625 EQLD
-1640 MDPDVKISFHVKDVP
+1640 MDPDVKLSFHVKDVP
-1655 EELYEKLWQCV
+1655 EELYEKLWHCV
-1666 QDNKGDAGF
+1666 QENKGDAGF
-1675 KRLRTH
+1675 KKLRTH
-1681 NAARI
+1681 NAAKI
-1686 AHKLRTDAMA
+1686 AHKLRTDDMA
-1696 IQRTVLLIDQL
+1696 IQRTILLIDQL
-1707 IAAEMQKKEH
+1707 IANEMQKKEH
-1717 FDSLVNANTSSMS
+1717 FDSLVNANTSSLS

-1739 IRSRYAKDYSVQNL
+1739 IRSRYAKIFSANL

-1765 FNNLHYEEING
+1765 FGNLHSDEICE
-1776 GVLKLNAMRDNVME
+1776 VCHRYIPMRDHIID

-1795 TVMHQTK
+1795 TVMHQNAEGISK
-1802 EEIAKHLQLEGSWN
+1802 CLQLKGTWNGS
-1816 KTLITRDVLIAAGV
+1816 LITRDVLIAGGV

-1835 WMIYQYFIDAFRDN
+1835 WMIYQYFIDIRQVN
-1849 VDHQAQRKNKRQK
+1849 LQAQSKDYGQSQSLRSRTTVQK
-1862 QKLKFRDARDQKL
+1862 V
-1875 GRVIVDDD
+1875 GRIIVDDD

-1894 YTKKGKSKGKTH
+1894 YTKESKSKGETH
-1906 GMGKKARRFVNMYG
+1906 GMGMKSRRLGNMYG

-1950 VQEHFEDLR
+1950 VQEHFNDLR
-1959 YEYMSDDKIDLA
+1959 FEYLSDDKIQAA

-1982 FVKDKVSPILKVDL
+1982 FVKDKVSPVLKVDL
-1996 TRHTPLKVCDNSST
+1996 TCHVPLKVCDNSST
-2010 IAGFPEREGEYR
+2010 IAGFPEREGEFR
-2022 QTGLTK
+2022 QTGQATK
-2028 KMSYSELPIKE
+2028 VDYNELPTKE
-2039 GVEHEARSLNKGLR
+2039 GVEHEARSLNRGLR
-2053 DHNQISKLI
+2053 DHDQVSKLI
-2062 CKLDNDSDSIV
+2062 CKLENDSDDCI

-2081 GSIIITNRHLFK
+2081 GSVIITNRHLLK
-2093 RNNGVLRV
+2093 RNNGTLRV

-2108 RVANTKELKVFP
+2108 KVANTKEMKVFP
-2120 VDKHDILLI
+2120 VEKHDILLI
-2129 RLPKDFPPFPSKIKF
+2129 RLPKDFPPFPVKIKF
-2144 REPRITDSIC
+2144 REPKVSDSIC
-2154 LVGTNFQERFLSSLI
+2154 LVGTNFQEKFLSSLI
-2169 SSNSTTSPVSGS
+2169 SADSTTSPVSGS

-2193 HCGLPLVAQD
+2193 HCGLPLVARD

-2211 SLASINTEQ
+2211 SLTSINTEQ
-2220 NYFAAVPDAF
+2220 TYFAAVPGTF
-2230 MDLIAQVE
+2230 MELIAKVE
-2238 TLEWRKCWV
+2238 TLEWRKSWF

-2276 DITAAFVQ
+2276 DIQSAFVC

-2302 VAKSDSQ
+2302 VAKSESQ
-2309 LVTKHVVKGPCPLF
+2309 LVTKHIVKGPCPLF
-2323 HLYLSINNEAK
+2323 HLYLSTHPEAK
-2334 EFFLPLMGAYGKS
+2334 QFFQPLMGAYGKS

-2366 IGRVNTTAFELAV
+2366 VGKVDTCAFELAV
-2379 KDVIADLHAVGF
+2379 DDVVADLHAVKF
-2391 ETCTYITDEEEI
+2391 DTCNYVTDEEEI

-2428 SQQDKEQILYES
+2428 TQQDKERILYES
-2440 CLRLYKGCLGV
+2440 CLRLYKGNLGV

-2460 RPMEKVLANKTR
+2460 RPIEKVRANKTR
-2472 TFTAAPIDTLL
+2472 TFTAAPLDTLL

-2517 KLLRKLPDE
+2517 KLLRKLPDG
-2526 WIYCSADG
+2526 WVYCSADG

-2548 VTIIRLNFME
+2548 VASIRLKFME
-2558 SWDIGEQM
+2558 PWELGEQM
-2566 LKNLYAEII
+2566 LRNLYAEII

-2602 DNTLMVLIAMRY
+2602 NNTLMVLVAMRY
-2614 ALRRL
+2614 SIRRL
-2619 NIDYEEQN
+2619 GITTKIQDD
-2627 KRCVFFANGDDLI
+2627 RCVFLANGDDLI
-2640 VSVPPDDEWILD
+2640 VSVPPNDEWILD

-2660 LGLSYDFND
+2660 LGLSYDFNE

-2682 QGKLIDGKYIP
+2682 QGILIENQYVP

-2706 DRAEL
+2706 DRAEQ

-2727 GHTELLH
+2727 GYKDLLH
-2734 QIRLFYKWVIEQA
+2734 EIRLFYKWVIEQA
-2747 PYSQI
+2747 PYSQL
-2752 VAEGKAPYIT
+2752 VSEGKAPYISET
-2762 EAALKRLYMSE
+2762 ALRCLYMSE
-2773 NECED
+2773 HGESD

-2790 RQEDLDDVDG
+2790 KKEELDDEGGEVT
-2800 DVIHQSGENIDAGR
+2800 HQSGESVDAGS
-2814 VRGESSS
+2814 VKGEDSSS
-2821 SAPARQQV
+2821 KPADKQSTEKKNKVSGQTQPQSRQS
-2829 QGRAAPESSP
+2829 E
-2839 QTPSQQQ
+2839 
-2846 QMEIPQ
+2846 MEVPQ

-2858 NVGTPGTFSV
+2858 NVGTSGTFTI
-2868 PRLKGISTKLTIPK
+2868 PRLKGISSKLTIPK
-2882 VKSKMVVN
+2882 IKTKAVVN
-2890 LEHLLNYAPEQIW
+2890 LEHLLDYAPEQIH

-3031 KTPVRAREAHIQM
+3031 KTSRRAREAHIQM

-3049 RNANNKLFGLDGK
+3049 RGVSNRMFGLDGR

-3079 RHMHN
+3079 RNMHN
-3084 LMGVRGV
+3084 LLGVRGL